1 MATRHVA
8 RTNYVR
14 HLARLYHDEYR
25 GGFQS
30 SISMAVSRQQQQQ
43 QQRGFSSSRSFAS
56 PLFGNNHGQGDPSSI
71 SGAAPPVDIEAIRAE
86 MLARPEQFTYDTLT
100 PTPSYLLDI
109 TLADYLR
116 ASNKYNKYSDSAELP
131 KYPLPAIPPPPR
143 LPPHPLPPRPP
154 PSGLCPDGTDPYHS
168 PGRAGGPFSRRM
180 WAGGSIEFNHHAEPL
195 QLQPYGTL
203 AVCAERIQDVAL
215 RGLPGREKLFVDVL
229 RRYDR
234 ARPPQTPQKNATA
247 GRPELAT
254 AGGLLQADKF
264 AVREVRT
271 LVFMRDTNTNNSS
284 SSSSSSSS
292 DDTATA
298 TEERLIKYAKK
309 PTYTQTLT
317 PDRTLLFHFSA
328 LSYNAHL
335 IHLDER
341 YSQTVE
347 GHPGLLVHG
356 PLCLNLMLE
365 VLRRSRRNTKDEEL
379 IISRIDYRNLAPLY
393 VGDEMTVCVRSPPKK
408 GQKHDVWIENQRG
421 GLCVKGTVIT
431 K

>member
-30 SISMAVSRQQQQQ
+30 SISMVVSRQQQQQ

-100 PTPSYLLDI
+100 PTPSYLLDV
-109 TLADYLR
+109 TLADYLG
-116 ASNKYNKYSDSAELP
+116 ASNKYNKYSNSA
-131 KYPLPAIPPPPR
+131 
-143 LPPHPLPPRPP
+143 
-154 PSGLCPDGTDPYHS
+154 D

-195 QLQPYGTL
+195 QLQPHGTL

-271 LVFMRDTNTNNSS
+271 LVFMRDTNTNSNSS

-408 GQKHDVWIENQRG
+408 GEHGQKHDVWIENHHG